1 MSNTSFELDKLIGDK
16 SEYLILN
23 FFKNNKFIYE
33 DKRNN
38 ADYRKIDV
46 DFIWLLNGMR
56 YRVEVKTI
64 KNINFINIET
74 VFDIERRHLLNDWL
88 NCCQA
93 TFIFFVCPEQNKFI
107 SLDYQKFKN
116 WFLPNKNKFKEKVNK
131 TTVNGTKK
139 HTSAYV
145 KLNINKIPKDLFQII
160 EL

>member
-1 MSNTSFELDKLIGDK
+1 MNNTSFELDKLIGDK

-46 DFIWLLNGMR
+46 DFIWLVNGMR

-131 TTVNGTKK
+131 TTINGTKK

-145 KLNINKIPKDLFQII
+145 KLNINKIPKELFQII

>member
-23 FFKNNKFIYE
+23 FFQNNKFIYE

-46 DFIWLLNGMR
+46 DFIWLVNGMR
-56 YRVEVKTI
+56 YRIEVKTI

-131 TTVNGTKK
+131 TTINGTKK

-145 KLNINKIPKDLFQII
+145 KININKIPKELFQII

>member
-46 DFIWLLNGMR
+46 DFIWLVNGMR

-116 WFLPNKNKFKEKVNK
+116 WFLPNKSKFKEKVNK
-131 TTVNGTKK
+131 TTINGTKK

-145 KLNINKIPKDLFQII
+145 KLNINKIPKELFQII

>member
-1 MSNTSFELDKLIGDK
+1 MNSGSGLL
-16 SEYLILN
+16 LN
-23 FFKNNKFIYE
+23 FFINNKFIYE

-38 ADYRKIDV
+38 SDYRKIDV
-46 DFIWLLNGMR
+46 DFIWLVNGMR

-93 TFIFFVCPEQNKFI
+93 TFIFFVCPKQNKFI
-107 SLDYQKFKN
+107 SLDYQKFKK
-116 WFLPNKNKFKEKVNK
+116 WFLPIKSKFKEKVNK
-131 TTVNGTKK
+131 TTINGIMK

-145 KLNINKIPKDLFQII
+145 KLNINKIPKELFQII

>member
-16 SEYLILN
+16 SKYLILN

-46 DFIWLLNGMR
+46 DFIWLVNGMR

>member
-46 DFIWLLNGMR
+46 DFIWLVNGMR

-74 VFDIERRHLLNDWL
+74 VFDIERRHLMNDWL

-116 WFLPNKNKFKEKVNK
+116 WFLPNKNKFKEKINK

-145 KLNINKIPKDLFQII
+145 KLNINKIPKELFQII

>member
-46 DFIWLLNGMR
+46 DFIWLVNGMR

-131 TTVNGTKK
+131 TTINGTKK

-145 KLNINKIPKDLFQII
+145 KLNINKIPKELFQII

>member
-1 MSNTSFELDKLIGDK
+1 MNNTSFELDKLIGDK
-16 SEYLILN
+16 SEYLVLN

-46 DFIWLLNGMR
+46 DFIWLVNGMR

-93 TFIFFVCPEQNKFI
+93 TFIFFVCPEKNKFI
-107 SLDYQKFKN
+107 SLDYQKFKS
-116 WFLPNKNKFKEKVNK
+116 WFLPNKSKFKEKVNK
-131 TTVNGTKK
+131 TTINGTKK

-145 KLNINKIPKDLFQII
+145 KLNINKIPKELFQII

>member
-33 DKRNN
+33 DKRSNS
-38 ADYRKIDV
+38 DYRKIDV
-46 DFIWLLNGMR
+46 DFIWIVNGMR
-56 YRVEVKTI
+56 YRIEVKTI

-131 TTVNGTKK
+131 TTINGTKK

-145 KLNINKIPKDLFQII
+145 KININKIPKELFQII

>member
-46 DFIWLLNGMR
+46 DFIWLVNGMR

-64 KNINFINIET
+64 KNINFINI
-74 VFDIERRHLLNDWL
+74 FPLK
-88 NCCQA
+88 
-93 TFIFFVCPEQNKFI
+93 P
-107 SLDYQKFKN
+107 
-116 WFLPNKNKFKEKVNK
+116 
-131 TTVNGTKK
+131 
-139 HTSAYV
+139 
-145 KLNINKIPKDLFQII
+145 
-160 EL
+160 

>member
-46 DFIWLLNGMR
+46 DFIWLVNGMR

-74 VFDIERRHLLNDWL
+74 VFDIERRHLMNDWL

-116 WFLPNKNKFKEKVNK
+116 WFIPNKNKFKEKVNK

-145 KLNINKIPKDLFQII
+145 KLNINKIPKELFQII

>member
-46 DFIWLLNGMR
+46 DFIWLVNGMR

-145 KLNINKIPKDLFQII
+145 KLNINKIPKELFQII

>member
-46 DFIWLLNGMR
+46 DFIWLVNGMR

>member
-23 FFKNNKFIYE
+23 FFQNNKFIYE

-46 DFIWLLNGMR
+46 DFIWLVNGMR
-56 YRVEVKTI
+56 YRIEVKTI

-74 VFDIERRHLLNDWL
+74 VFDVNRKHLSNDWL

-93 TFIFFVCPEQNKFI
+93 TYIFFVCPEENKFI

-116 WFLPNKNKFKEKVNK
+116 WFLPKKNTFKEKVNR
-131 TTVNGTKK
+131 TTINGNKK

-145 KLNINKIPKDLFQII
+145 KLNINKIPKELFQII

>member
-46 DFIWLLNGMR
+46 DFIWLVNGMR

-74 VFDIERRHLLNDWL
+74 VFDIERRHLMNDWL

-93 TFIFFVCPEQNKFI
+93 TFIFFVCSEQNKFI

-145 KLNINKIPKDLFQII
+145 KLNINKIPKELFQII

>member
-46 DFIWLLNGMR
+46 DFIWLANGMR

-145 KLNINKIPKDLFQII
+145 KLNINKIPKELFQII

>member
-46 DFIWLLNGMR
+46 DFIWLVNGMR

-131 TTVNGTKK
+131 TTINGTKK

-145 KLNINKIPKDLFQII
+145 KLNIKKIPKELFQII

>member
-38 ADYRKIDV
+38 ANYRKIDV
-46 DFIWLLNGMR
+46 DFIWLVNGMR

-145 KLNINKIPKDLFQII
+145 KLNINKIPKELFQII

>member
-46 DFIWLLNGMR
+46 DFIWLVNGMR

-131 TTVNGTKK
+131 TTVNATKK

-145 KLNINKIPKDLFQII
+145 KLNINKIPKELFQII